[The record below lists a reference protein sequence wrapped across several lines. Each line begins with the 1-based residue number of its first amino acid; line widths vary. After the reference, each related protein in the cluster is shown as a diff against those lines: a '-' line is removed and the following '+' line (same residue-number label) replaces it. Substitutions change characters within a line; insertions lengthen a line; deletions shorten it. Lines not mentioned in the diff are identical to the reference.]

1 MEHSQ
6 EVFFKRISVFSDEII
21 GFLRKNVN
29 PNIDES
35 KAKWEYFE
43 SERPP
48 IFFVVKN
55 KKDQS
60 LGAQALIHI
69 NAFYKG
75 KKTFTGKSECTFLDD
90 SLRGSTIF
98 KDLYH
103 EFMSTAKNENVEL
116 IWGLTSATK
125 IWKNKLSFDFADFVI
140 EDFKLSNSPNYK
152 AALKKSKIHQYVA
165 SIIDRYKLR
174 VLPTLGLTIREISE
188 LSHED
193 VEWRTHVLNEL
204 KTVFFIGVEKDYFD
218 WRLKRNP
225 FVSYKIWKIEKGQ
238 DLLGYIISSQ
248 RNNRFVIHEWITS
261 DIPSIG
267 TQLNLIRKNL
277 VSVHQEIYYFGNLN
291 HPINDGI
298 SRAWIEQ
305 GGVIKTSN
313 WAGLV
318 VKSNTKEVDAMNV
331 KEGLINLLWTEGV
344 N

>member
-1 MEHSQ
+1 MEHNQ
-6 EVFFKRISVFSDEII
+6 EVFFKRVTVFSDEII
-21 GFLRKNVN
+21 GFLKQNVN
-29 PNIDES
+29 SRIDEL

-75 KKTFTGKSECTFLDD
+75 KRLSTGKSECTFLDD

-103 EFMSTAKNENVEL
+103 EFMDTAKNENVEL

-125 IWKNKLSFDFADFVI
+125 IWKNKLNFDFADFVI
-140 EDFKLSNSPNYK
+140 EDFKLFNSPNYK

-165 SIIDRYKLR
+165 GIVDMYRLR
-174 VLPTLGLTIREISE
+174 KLPTFGLTIKEISE
-188 LSHED
+188 LTQED
-193 VEWRTHVLNEL
+193 IEWRTRVLNEL
-204 KTVFFIGVEKDYFD
+204 KTVFFIGVDKDYFD
-218 WRLKRNP
+218 WRIKRNP
-225 FVSYKIWKIEKGQ
+225 FVSYKMWKIEKGQ
-238 DLLGYIISSQ
+238 EFLGYIISSE
-248 RNNRFVIHEWITS
+248 RSNRFVIHEWITS
-261 DIPSIG
+261 DISSIG
-267 TQLNLIRKNL
+267 VQLNLIRKNL
-277 VSVHQEIYYFGNLN
+277 VSFHQEIYYFGNLS
-291 HPINDGI
+291 HPINEGI
-298 SRAWIEQ
+298 RRAWIEQ

-318 VKSNTKEVDAMNV
+318 VKANTSEVDAMDV